1 MFIYATNAT
10 KDRLI
15 SNNNKLN
22 SGASSGASGARW
34 RIGGYLLKL
43 FVY

>member
-1 MFIYATNAT
+1 MFIYATSAT
-10 KDRLI
+10 KDKLI
-15 SNNNKLN
+15 SNNKKLTG
-22 SGASSGASGARW
+22 GAYSGASGARW